1 MQKLIFG
8 NSDKNHFTLIRI
20 GNLTYLV
27 QNLAIASFMKILLN
41 KKLC

>member
-1 MQKLIFG
+1 MRKLIFG
-8 NSDKNHFTLIRI
+8 NSDKNHFARMPK